1 MNTYK
6 KIKYVL
12 LTLCILLITA
22 CQSTS
27 KPEWYETPKSDTSE
41 YIYSVGEG
49 RNLSHA
55 KKTAANQINE
65 RLWTQVES
73 SFYMRETASETN
85 RSQNHQTFV
94 DNKINTKT
102 ANLTLNGIEYLQQ
115 DQNDIGF
122 YVEARIKK
130 STIRKQ
136 LKEELRQLNLAARR
150 ELEALKSSDS
160 FLWWLNNK
168 DVDERKEQALVRVG
182 MLSVVD
188 EHNVYSTDDISSLQ
202 EKVALVKS
210 QLLVHLKVKFQDKK
224 MALLMSEKLS
234 SQQIASTFTS
244 NRNTTHRLT
253 LTTERRKNKVG
264 DAFIT
269 TLITDVVM
277 RNTKNKTVASNE
289 IISSGNSVTSYKM
302 SSEGAIRH
310 FSEQVETQGLWES
323 IGFN

>member
-1 MNTYK
+1 MNAFK
-6 KIKYVL
+6 KINCTVFIS
-12 LTLCILLITA
+12 CILFLTA

-27 KPEWYETPKSDTSE
+27 KPDWYEVPKSDTSE
-41 YIYSVGEG
+41 YIYAVGEG
-49 RNLSHA
+49 RSSSQA
-55 KKTAANQINE
+55 KKAAANQINE

-73 SFYMRETASETN
+73 SFYMRETSSEGN
-85 RSQNHQTFV
+85 KNQNYQTFV

-115 DQNDIGF
+115 NQNDIGF
-122 YVEARIKK
+122 YVEARVKK

-136 LKEELRQLNLAARR
+136 LKEELRQLNLAATR
-150 ELEALKSSDS
+150 ELKALNNSDS

-168 DVDERKEQALVRVG
+168 DINEIKEQALVRVG

-188 EHNVYSTDDISSLQ
+188 EDNLYKTDDISDLQ
-202 EKVALVKS
+202 EKVAQVKS
-210 QLLVHLKVKFQDKK
+210 QLFVYIKVKSQDKK

-234 SQQIASTFTS
+234 SQQITTTFTG
-244 NRNTTHRLT
+244 NRRTTHTLT

-264 DAFIT
+264 DAYIT

-277 RNTKNKTVASNE
+277 RNKHNKTIASNE

-310 FSEQVETQGLWES
+310 FSEQVETHGLWES